1 MSNGYGI
8 GASVRREEDAR
19 FLTGTGCF
27 SDDLTRAQLAHAVV
41 LRSPHPHARI
51 RGIDTAD
58 AHAMPGVLSILTGAD
73 LLGRLEPLPSF
84 TRTEPFRVL
93 NADGSLMPEADQF
106 PLAVDKV
113 RYAGEPVAFV
123 VAETREQAADAA
135 QAIRVDYAPLP
146 ALITREQARAP
157 GAAPIWKACPGNQSC
172 LWERGDRA
180 ATEAAFA
187 AAHHVTRVQVVNNRI
202 SPVFMEPRAALAEV
216 EPGSGRLVLH
226 TGSQTAHRLRDALA
240 GMLRLE
246 PARLRVV
253 TPDTGG
259 GFGARSAVYPEMAL
273 VLEAARRLGRAVKWT
288 AQRSESFLT
297 DTQARDVVLH
307 GELALDRD
315 GRFTALR
322 VDADWRHGGYVLTRG
337 IWIMVHYLVPTLGG
351 VYAIPTG
358 HVTLRGV
365 FTNTTPM
372 HAYRGVG
379 RVEATSLMERL
390 VDAAARETGI
400 DRVQLRR
407 RNLLRGD
414 QLPFTSVGGARYES
428 CVFAPHLERALA
440 LADWDG
446 FARRRE
452 QSRSRGRL
460 RGIGCSVYVEND
472 GGPPAEYAEVCAE
485 AECVTLR
492 VGTQNFGMGHQ
503 TVYRQILS
511 ERLGIAYQAI
521 RVIDGDTDQV
531 ARGSGSMGSRSMRV
545 GGAALVMSAE
555 RMVDK
560 AREFAARMLQVSA
573 ADIDY
578 GQGAFHITG
587 TDRRV
592 TLFEVAAFAAEQ
604 GERLAAEADFEQQ
617 RESYSSGSHVCE
629 VEIDPETGRVHLL
642 AHVLVT
648 DVGRAINPMLVDGQ
662 VHGAAAQG
670 IGQAAMEGV
679 AYDPDSGQTLTGS
692 FMDYTL
698 PRADDLPDF
707 TTATAQTGESDN
719 PLGVKGVGEGPTTGS
734 PAAYMNA
741 VHDALAQAGGA
752 EVQMPAT
759 PLKVWQA
766 LATGRRTAR

>member
-1 MSNGYGI
+1 MTSSHGI
-8 GASVRREEDAR
+8 GASVRREEDPR
-19 FLTGTGCF
+19 FLTGAGCF
-27 SDDLTRAQLAHAVV
+27 SDDLTLPGQAHAVV
-41 LRSPHPHARI
+41 VRSPHPHARI
-51 RGIDTAD
+51 RGIDTA
-58 AHAMPGVLSILTGAD
+58 AARAMPGVLAVLTGAD
-73 LLGRLEPLPSF
+73 LAGHVQPLPSY

-93 NADGSLMPEADQF
+93 NTDGSLMPEATQ
-106 PLAVDKV
+106 PVLALDKV
-113 RYAGEPVAFV
+113 RYAGEAVAFV
-123 VAETREQAADAA
+123 VAETRALALDAA
-135 QAIRVDYAPLP
+135 QAVTVDYAVLP
-146 ALITREQARAP
+146 ALMSCAQALAADA
-157 GAAPIWKACPGNQSC
+157 GAIWDDCPGNQSC
-172 LWERGDRA
+172 LWQRGDGA
-180 ATEAAFA
+180 ATDAAFA
-187 AAHHVTRVQVVNNRI
+187 AAAHVTRVQVLHNRI
-202 SPVFMEPRAALAEV
+202 APVFMEPRSALACCEAD
-216 EPGSGRLVLH
+216 SDRLVLH
-226 TGSQTAHRLRDALA
+226 AGSQSAHRVRDVLA
-240 GMLRLE
+240 AMLGLD
-246 PARLRVV
+246 AQRLRVV

-259 GFGARSAVYPEMAL
+259 GFGARGAVYPEMAL
-273 VLEAARRLGRAVKWT
+273 VLEAARRLRRAVKWT
-288 AQRSESFLT
+288 AERSESFLT

-315 GRFTALR
+315 GHFTALR
-322 VDADWRHGGYVLTRG
+322 VRADWRHGAYLPSRG

-365 FTNTTPM
+365 FSNTTPI

-390 VDAAARETGI
+390 VDAAAHEMGI

-407 RNLLRGD
+407 LNMLRGE
-414 QLPFTSVGGARYES
+414 QLPFTSVGGARFES

-452 QSRSRGRL
+452 HSRAQGRL

-472 GGPPAEYAEVCAE
+472 GGAPSEYAEVCVQSDG
-485 AECVTLR
+485 VTLR

-511 ERLGIAYQAI
+511 ERLGVPYASI
-521 RVIDGDTDQV
+521 RVLDGDTDEV
-531 ARGSGSMGSRSMRV
+531 ARGAGSSGSRSMRV
-545 GGAALVMSAE
+545 GGSAIVMSAE
-555 RMVDK
+555 RVIDK
-560 AREFAARMLQVSA
+560 ARQYAAQMLEATA

-578 GQGAFHITG
+578 AQGTFQITG

-592 TLFEVAAFAAEQ
+592 TLLAVAAFAAQ
-604 GERLAAEADFEQQ
+604 RGERLAADADFQQQ

-629 VEIDPETGRVHLL
+629 VEIDPDTGRVTLL
-642 AHVLVT
+642 AHVLIT

-679 AYDPDSGQTLTGS
+679 AYDADSGQTLTGS

-698 PRADDLPDF
+698 PRADDLPCF
-707 TTATAQTGESDN
+707 TTATAETGESDN

-741 VHDALAQAGGA
+741 VHDALAQMGA
-752 EVQMPAT
+752 SAIQMPAT
-759 PLKVWQA
+759 PLAVWRA
-766 LATGRRTAR
+766 LAGR